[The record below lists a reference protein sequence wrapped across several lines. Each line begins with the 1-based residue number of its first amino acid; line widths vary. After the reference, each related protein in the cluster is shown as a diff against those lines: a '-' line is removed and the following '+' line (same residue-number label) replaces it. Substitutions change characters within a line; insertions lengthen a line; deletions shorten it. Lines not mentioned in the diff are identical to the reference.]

1 MELRHLRYFLA
12 VADQKNFT
20 RAAEQSFVAQSA
32 LSQQVSRLEKELGTR
47 LFVRTSHSVELT
59 PAGELLLPHA
69 RRIVADAAR
78 AQAEMRSH
86 LGLEKGHLN
95 LGLIQTSAS
104 PIDVVRP
111 ISRFHDAHPEIEISI
126 VNQPS
131 TEMVD
136 GLQHG
141 LLDVAVVGVSPDELP
156 EGLEARL
163 LATDPLVAVID
174 ADVSRKLV
182 GPLTLRQ
189 ALKFGPLIN
198 FAPGTGI
205 RLHVDEALK
214 RAGIEP
220 SSVFE
225 MSQVTDMVRFAA
237 MGLGVAIVPHALTI
251 HAAADAADVEGDY
264 CVFELRDPLAVHPVS
279 VVFDPARISAA
290 GRRFLD
296 FLDGLDGWDPSNDK

>member
-12 VADQKNFT
+12 VADLKNFT

-59 PAGELLLPHA
+59 AAGELLLPHA
-69 RRIVADAAR
+69 RRIVADAER
-78 AQAEMRSH
+78 AQADMRSH
-86 LGLEKGHLN
+86 LGLEKGRLS

-111 ISRFHDAHPEIEISI
+111 ISRFHTAHPDIEISI
-126 VNQPS
+126 VNLPS
-131 TEMVD
+131 SEMVD
-136 GLQHG
+136 GVAHG
-141 LLDVAVVGVSPDELP
+141 LLDVAVVGASPDELP
-156 EGLEARL
+156 DGLEARL

-174 ADVSRKLV
+174 AESTRKLV

-189 ALKFGPLIN
+189 ALKHGPLIN

-205 RLHVDEALK
+205 RRHVDEALK
-214 RAGIEP
+214 RSGIEP

-237 MGLGVAIVPHALTI
+237 MGLGVAIVPHALTL
-251 HAAADAADVEGDY
+251 HAATEAADIEGDY
-264 CVFELRDPLAVHPVS
+264 CVFELRDLLAVHPVS
-279 VVFDPARISAA
+279 VVFDPSRISVA
-290 GRRFLD
+290 GRRFLK
-296 FLDGLDGWDPSNDK
+296 FLDESDDKSNR

>member
-111 ISRFHDAHPEIEISI
+111 ISRFHEAHPEIEISI